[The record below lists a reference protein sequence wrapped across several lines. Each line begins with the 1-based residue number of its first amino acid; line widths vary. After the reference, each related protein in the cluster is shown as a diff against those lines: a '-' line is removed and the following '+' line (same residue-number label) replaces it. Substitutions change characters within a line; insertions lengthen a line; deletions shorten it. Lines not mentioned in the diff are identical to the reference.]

1 MLLLAVGLLQLW
13 LAARHELSPW
23 CGGGF
28 GMFSTTDGWGA
39 RHLHATALSPA
50 FRAPLEIPRARE
62 DDLERALAL
71 PTDTHL
77 GALARALVDSA
88 PNDLE
93 PPHSIRIDVFARRHD
108 PRTLAPEGKLLRS
121 FELRLTPHL

>member
-1 MLLLAVGLLQLW
+1 MGLLQLW

-50 FRAPLEIPRARE
+50 FRAPLEIPKAQQA
-62 DDLERALAL
+62 DLERALAL
-71 PTDTHL
+71 PTDTNL
-77 GALARALVDSA
+77 RVLAEALVESA
-88 PNDLE
+88 PSDLE
-93 PPHSIRIDVFARRHD
+93 PPHSIQIDVFARRHD
-108 PRTLAPEGKLLRS
+108 PQTLAPEGKLIRS
-121 FELRLTPHL
+121 FELRLAPRP